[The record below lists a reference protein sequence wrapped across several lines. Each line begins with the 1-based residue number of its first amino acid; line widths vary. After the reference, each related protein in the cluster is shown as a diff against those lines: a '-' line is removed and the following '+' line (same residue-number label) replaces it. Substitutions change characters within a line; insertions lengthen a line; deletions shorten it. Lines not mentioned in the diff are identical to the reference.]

1 MRKTNPQS
9 SGMALLVTLAFVVMI
24 SIIVVGFAVS
34 MRTDRPAAK
43 SHLEKSR
50 AYFLAQRGA
59 DEVLATLRK
68 TTEDPER
75 NWISQPGQ
83 LIAGASTNDPLTPI
97 DDRKVL
103 TNVVPLSS
111 GLSTATPTD
120 PVYQA
125 PNLNVPTLRDPGKC
139 LITDRLDPAAPTSKI
154 KMPVKWIY
162 VRKDGTTDTNELPPL
177 LITSNSIN
185 PIVGRYAYW
194 ADDESSKVNYNLAW
208 GRGAA
213 NINPPAHPSKI
224 DLTALTNLT
233 QSMADAIHSFITLD
247 INYGTLPL
255 RFFNTPEESR
265 QIELQASGPGVAA
278 ALAANKFELTH
289 YNHDPNT
296 TFFNEP
302 RIVLTTRPDRAG
314 WTKATSGPYNGQ
326 WVGTNGKPGKEGKP
340 YYIRIIVDGKEGEDG
355 ATKGPSPF
363 VNLDAPMN
371 TPNRINPGKLSDTI
385 NNLTSYMQR
394 TDWSM
399 VAGSSSL
406 QDKYFSAYPTE
417 SIRAT
422 RLAQLAIN
430 IIDYVR
436 CKEGAPWSTTGQD
449 FQGMVQPLRVISDGL
464 TPPAYAK
471 SEAPSP
477 GVYARAYFGQ
487 TRTPLINE
495 VGVWLSPDFKTM
507 TFKVELCLPENYG
520 LNQVDVSKLY
530 LITES
535 GVPGFSIETPS
546 NPISASIISNPILT
560 KGNYSVITYTRTTG
574 SATNRPTTATARV
587 AIALSA
593 PDKRLDVVP
602 ASSTFKISCPV
613 DPVGV
618 APNDI
623 TSLEVDDPRVNKHP
637 NDWKPRAS
645 GNTFGAPNSIS
656 ALKGPK
662 APDLGM
668 SPQQDTDASGNLSTA
683 SLYMPPPAGTI
694 MTRLNGSVD
703 DNTRGMVTSAGELG
717 YIHTGVECSPK
728 TPASPPPQLDL
739 PAGTPWR
746 TMRLQPNSQATTVV
760 PDWAFM
766 DLFTSPLSVS
776 TNAKYVYNPRDTAI
790 GGRVNVNAK
799 VEPFGSGLDRT
810 LPLAAVLQGCGNDS
824 ANSVFKVTAAQA
836 LTLAGNIY
844 RRVLATGGKSYGY
857 PSAYDSAGEI
867 VEIKG
872 IADGGEQ
879 SEELYRQISNLV
891 TARGNVFSIFAIG
904 QAIVQTPDGR
914 LLVTAEQRTR
924 TIVER
929 FLNPVS
935 NKIEFGSVYFR
946 SLNQ

>member
-1 MRKTNPQS
+1 MKKTNPQP
-9 SGMALLVTLAFVVMI
+9 SGIALLVTLAFVVMI
-24 SIIVVGFAVS
+24 SIIIVGFAVS

-43 SHLEKSR
+43 SHLEKTR
-50 AYFLAQRGA
+50 ARFLAQRGA

-75 NWISQPGQ
+75 NWVSQPGQ
-83 LIAGASTNDPLTPI
+83 LVAGAAADDPATPI

-103 TNVVPLSS
+103 AAVVPLSS
-111 GLSTATPTD
+111 GLSTATPAD

-125 PNLNVPTLRDPGKC
+125 PNFNVPTLRDPGTC
-139 LITDRLDPAAPTSKI
+139 LITDRLTDPANPGSSKI

-162 VRKDGTTDTNELPPL
+162 VRKDGTTDTNELPPSL
-177 LITSNSIN
+177 NTSNSTN

-194 ADDESSKVNYNLAW
+194 SDDESGKVNYNLAW
-208 GRGAA
+208 GRGAT
-213 NINPPAHPSKI
+213 NTNPPAHPSKI

-233 QSMADAIHSFITLD
+233 QPMADAIHAFITSD
-247 INYGTLPL
+247 INYGNIPL
-255 RFFNTPEESR
+255 HFFNTPEEAR
-265 QIELQASGPGVAA
+265 QIELQPFGPGAAA

-314 WTKATSGPYNGQ
+314 WTKATSGTYNGQ
-326 WVGTNGKPGKEGKP
+326 WVGTNGKPGKEGTP
-340 YYIRIIVDGKEGEDG
+340 YYIRIIKDIKEGKDG
-355 ATKGPSPF
+355 LADSGDGPAPIG
-363 VNLDAPMN
+363 NLDS
-371 TPNRINPGKLSDTI
+371 GKVSDTI

-394 TDWSM
+394 TDWPM

-406 QDKYFSAYPTE
+406 QDKYFSAYPA

-422 RLAQLAIN
+422 RLAQIAIN

-436 CKEGAPWSTTGQD
+436 CKEAAPYSPTGQD
-449 FQGMVQPLRVISDGL
+449 YQGMVQPLRVESNVL
-464 TPPAYAK
+464 TPPTFTVK
-471 SEAPSP
+471 DAPTNYSLS
-477 GVYARAYFGQ
+477 YFGQ
-487 TRTPLINE
+487 TRAPLITE

-507 TFKVELCLPENYG
+507 TFKVELYLPENYG

-530 LITES
+530 LSTEA
-535 GVPGFSIETPS
+535 PGFAIES
-546 NPISASIISNPILT
+546 SAPKILATEVSNPILT
-560 KGNYSVITYTRTTG
+560 KGNYTVITHTRTTATTTLVTRPP
-574 SATNRPTTATARV
+574 SAFVRI
-587 AIALSA
+587 AIALNGSA
-593 PDKRLDVVP
+593 ARLDVVP
-602 ASSTFKISCPV
+602 AFSAYKISCPV

-618 APNDI
+618 APGAI
-623 TSLEVDDPRVNKHP
+623 TSMEVDDPRVNKHP
-637 NDWKPRAS
+637 DDWKRRAS
-645 GNTFGAPNSIS
+645 GNSFGSANSIS

-662 APDLGM
+662 AADPAK
-668 SPQQDTDASGNLSTA
+668 SPQQDTDAGGNLSTA
-683 SLYMPPPAGTI
+683 SLYMPPPAGSPNN
-694 MTRLNGSVD
+694 LL
-703 DNTRGMVTSAGELG
+703 GMVTSAGELG

-728 TPASPPPQLDL
+728 TPATPLPQVDL

-746 TMRLQPNSQATTVV
+746 SMRLQPNSQATSVV

-776 TNAKYVYNPRDTAI
+776 PNAKYVYNPRDTAI

-799 VEPFGSGLDRT
+799 VEPFGLDRI

-824 ANSVFKVTAAQA
+824 TNSSSKVTAAQA

-844 RRVLATGGKSYGY
+844 RRVLADGNPKGKSYGY
-857 PSAYDSAGEI
+857 GSGYDSAGEI

-879 SEELYRQISNLV
+879 SEALYREISNLV
-891 TARGNVFSIFAIG
+891 TARGNVFSIYAIG
-904 QAIVQTPDGR
+904 QAIEQTPDGR

-924 TIVER
+924 TIAER
-929 FLNPVS
+929 FLNPAN

>member
-1 MRKTNPQS
+1 MKKTNPQP

-43 SHLEKSR
+43 SHLEKTR
-50 AYFLAQRGA
+50 AYFLSQRGS

-68 TTEDPER
+68 TTEDTER

-83 LIAGASTNDPLTPI
+83 LIAGAATNDPLTPI

-111 GLSTATPTD
+111 GLSTGTPTD

-125 PNLNVPTLRDPGKC
+125 PNLNVPTLRDPGTC
-139 LITDRLDPAAPTSKI
+139 LITDRLDPANPTSKI

-265 QIELQASGPGVAA
+265 QIELQPSGPGAAA

-289 YNHDPNT
+289 YNHDPDT

-302 RIVLTTRPDRAG
+302 RIVLTTRPDWAG
-314 WTKATSGPYNGQ
+314 WTWTNAPSPGQ
-326 WVGTNGKPGKEGKP
+326 WVGKNGLSGKDGKP
-340 YYIRIIVDGKEGEDG
+340 YYIRIIVDGKEGKSAASD
-355 ATKGPSPF
+355 GPSPF
-363 VNLDAPMN
+363 INLDSSKI
-371 TPNRINPGKLSDTI
+371 TDTI
-385 NNLTSYMQR
+385 NKLTSYMQR

-399 VAGSSSL
+399 VDGSSSL
-406 QDKYFSAYPTE
+406 QEKYFSAYPA

-422 RLAQLAIN
+422 RLAQIAIN

-436 CKEGAPWSTTGQD
+436 SKEGAPWSPTGQD
-449 FQGMVQPLRVISDGL
+449 YQGMVQPLRVTSDGL
-464 TPPAYAK
+464 TPPTFTK
-471 SEAPSP
+471 TEAPAA
-477 GVYARAYFGQ
+477 GAYARAYFGQ
-487 TRTPLINE
+487 TRTPLITE

-507 TFKVELCLPENYG
+507 TFKVELYLPENYG
-520 LNQVDVSKLY
+520 IDQVDVSKLY
-530 LITES
+530 LSTES
-535 GVPGFSIETPS
+535 GVSGFGIESSP
-546 NPISASIISNPILT
+546 PKLLASQISNPILT
-560 KGNYSVITYTRTTG
+560 KGNYSVITYTRTSTI
-574 SATNRPTTATARV
+574 ATPTLVTRPTTGTARV

-593 PDKRLDVVP
+593 TAARLDVAP
-602 ASSTFKISCPV
+602 ASSTYKISCPV

-618 APNDI
+618 APDNI

-637 NDWKPRAS
+637 DDWKQRAS
-645 GNTFGAPNSIS
+645 GNTFGSRNSIS
-656 ALKGPK
+656 ALNGPK
-662 APDLGM
+662 APDSAK

-683 SLYMPPPAGTI
+683 SLYMPPPAGSS
-694 MTRLNGSVD
+694 N
-703 DNTRGMVTSAGELG
+703 NTLGMVTSAGELG
-717 YIHTGVECSPK
+717 YIHTGVECSPN
-728 TPASPPPQLDL
+728 TGTAVL

-776 TNAKYVYNPRDTAI
+776 TNAQYVYNPRKTAI

-810 LPLAAVLQGCGNDS
+810 LPLAAVLQGCGNNS
-824 ANSVFKVTAAQA
+824 ANSSSKVTAAQA

-844 RRVLATGGKSYGY
+844 RRVLATGNPIGKSYGY

>member
-1 MRKTNPQS
+1 MKKANPQP
-9 SGMALLVTLAFVVMI
+9 SGIALLVTLAFVVMI
-24 SIIVVGFAVS
+24 SIIIVGFAVS

-50 AYFLAQRGA
+50 ARFLAQRGA

-68 TTEDPER
+68 NTEDPER

-83 LIAGASTNDPLTPI
+83 LVAGAAADDPSTPI

-103 TNVVPLSS
+103 AAVVPLSS
-111 GLSTATPTD
+111 GLSAATPAD

-125 PNLNVPTLRDPGKC
+125 PNLNVPTLRDPGTC
-139 LITDRLDPAAPTSKI
+139 LITDRLTDPANPNSPKI

-162 VRKDGTTDTNELPPL
+162 VRKDGTTDTNELPPSL
-177 LITSNSIN
+177 NTSNSTN

-208 GRGAA
+208 GRGTT
-213 NINPPAHPSKI
+213 NTNPPAHPSKI

-233 QSMADAIHSFITLD
+233 QPMADAIHGFITSD
-247 INYGTLPL
+247 INYGSIPL
-255 RFFNTPEESR
+255 HFFNTPEEAR
-265 QIELQASGPGVAA
+265 QIELQPSGPGAAA
-278 ALAANKFELTH
+278 ALATNKFELTH

-314 WTKATSGPYNGQ
+314 WTFKNGQ
-326 WVGTNGKPGKEGKP
+326 WVGTNGLSGKDGKP
-340 YYIRIIVDGKEGEDG
+340 YYIRIIVDGKEGMSG
-355 ATKGPSPF
+355 ATNGPGPYI
-363 VNLDAPMN
+363 NLDSSKI
-371 TPNRINPGKLSDTI
+371 TDTI
-385 NNLTSYMQR
+385 NRLTSYMQR
-394 TDWSM
+394 SDWPM
-399 VAGSSSL
+399 VDGSSSL
-406 QDKYFSAYPTE
+406 QDKYFSAYPA

-436 CKEGAPWSTTGQD
+436 CKEAAPWSPNGQD
-449 FQGMVQPLRVISDGL
+449 YQGMVQPLRVISDGL
-464 TPPAYAK
+464 TPPTFTK
-471 SEAPSP
+471 SEAPTNYSLS
-477 GVYARAYFGQ
+477 YFGQ
-487 TRTPLINE
+487 TRAPLITE

-507 TFKVELCLPENYG
+507 TFKVELYLPENYG
-520 LNQVDVSKLY
+520 IDQVDVSKLY
-530 LITES
+530 LSTES
-535 GVPGFSIETPS
+535 GVNGFGIESSP
-546 NPISASIISNPILT
+546 PQLLASQISNPILT
-560 KGNYSVITYTRTTG
+560 KGNYSVITYTRTT
-574 SATNRPTTATARV
+574 ATTNVVARPTTATARV

-593 PDKRLDVVP
+593 TAARLDVVP
-602 ASSTFKISCPV
+602 AFSAYKISCPV

-618 APNDI
+618 APGAI
-623 TSLEVDDPRVNKHP
+623 TSMEVDDPRVNKHP
-637 NDWKPRAS
+637 DDWKQRAS

-656 ALKGPK
+656 ALNGPK
-662 APDLGM
+662 SPDPAKI
-668 SPQQDTDASGNLSTA
+668 PQQDTDAAGNLSTA
-683 SLYMPPPAGTI
+683 SLYMPPPAGSSITHASG
-694 MTRLNGSVD
+694 LVD

-728 TPASPPPQLDL
+728 TPAATPPQLDL
-739 PAGTPWR
+739 PSGTPWR
-746 TMRLQPNSQATTVV
+746 TMRLQPNSQATSVV

-776 TNAKYVYNPRDTAI
+776 PNAKYVYNPRDTAI

-799 VEPFGSGLDRT
+799 VEPFGLDRT

-824 ANSVFKVTAAQA
+824 TNSSSKVTAAQA

-844 RRVLATGGKSYGY
+844 RRVLADGSPHGKSYGY
-857 PSAYDSAGEI
+857 SSGYDSAGEI

-879 SEELYRQISNLV
+879 SEALYREISNLV
-891 TARGNVFSIFAIG
+891 TARGNVFSIYAVG
-904 QAIVQTPDGR
+904 QAIEQTPDGR

-924 TIVER
+924 TIIER
-929 FLNPVS
+929 YLNPAN